1 MILMT
6 TFLMTFNFFLKR
18 LFLNLTEI
26 FKPNLFCN
34 GFRSKFILLL
44 CILEILWTMPTP
56 EEIVKKKREIL
67 ELLDQTCQKC
77 PEEIAIQRNDK
88 TITYALL
95 DTLANQLANCLIANQ
110 LPKGS
115 IIAVMLDDRINIIIA
130 LIGILRAG
138 CVFVPLDPEFPEK
151 RLRHIVK
158 ELSPDG
164 FITQTHRRIVANMT
178 DKKTRLLNLEGN
190 QSADK
195 AEQIIPIIEVL
206 NSFSAEKPSVS
217 IDNEAMCY
225 IYHTSGSTGTPKGIA
240 GRLKSISHFIRWE
253 IETFNVSQG
262 WRISQFTMPT
272 FDAFLRDVFVALCAG
287 GTICIPPEN
296 NKLLDSQT
304 LLDWIDKQQIN
315 LIHCVP
321 ALFKI
326 MVASA
331 LDSEKLKSLQ
341 YILMAGEVLPVS
353 DVKTWMETYERKIQL
368 VNLYG
373 ASETTMVKFY
383 HLVQESDVER
393 GFIPI
398 GQPMKGA
405 KAIILDDNQEL
416 CPQGIIGEL
425 YIRTPYL
432 TQGYYNKPE
441 LTQAVFVPN
450 PFSQNPDD
458 LIYKTGDLAR
468 VLSDG
473 HFQFIGRKD
482 NQVKIRGIRVE
493 LGEIE
498 KVLIHHR
505 LIKNAV
511 VLFREDNTGVQRLVA
526 YIVPALKQ
534 EPKTSE
540 LQRFLKEKLPEYM
553 VPSIFITLEAIPL
566 TSHGKIDRQALPKP
580 AQIRQQP
587 EKTFLASRNALEL
600 QMTKIW
606 EKVLGISPIGI
617 HDNFFDLGGH
627 SLLAISLLSK
637 IEKQFSKRLP
647 LITLFQLPTIAEQA
661 SLLSESNQN
670 IMAWQALEAIQPQG
684 TYPPFFMMGSTH
696 LARALLPWLGTNQPV
711 FGLNVFGFY
720 PQDNKPHSIHD
731 IQTLAKQCIQEI
743 QTVQPKGPYYL
754 AGYCG
759 DAKAAFEI
767 AQLLHANGQEVA
779 VLALFDGFLGLTKQG
794 QQGYSLHQHWLN
806 LLELGPSYLIQKIR
820 QKGQY
825 YLQEI
830 KQQWLSPLGN
840 KLNLWIHKTP
850 STQFR
855 YTSFIN
861 AYNQARAHYVPQTY
875 PGNITL
881 FFASE
886 WRVKEVSAFTQ
897 LATGQIEIYEIQGY
911 HDNLF
916 VTPQVEMLGKQL
928 RACLEK
934 NR

>member
-1 MILMT
+1 M
-6 TFLMTFNFFLKR
+6 
-18 LFLNLTEI
+18 
-26 FKPNLFCN
+26 
-34 GFRSKFILLL
+34 
-44 CILEILWTMPTP
+44 
-56 EEIVKKKREIL
+56 KKKRGIL
-67 ELLDQTCQKC
+67 ELLDQTCQNY
-77 PEEIAIQRNDK
+77 PENIAIQRNDK
-88 TITYALL
+88 AVTYALL
-95 DTLANQLANCLIANQ
+95 DTLANQLANYLMANQ

-138 CVFVPLDPEFPEK
+138 CVFVPLDPEFPEG

-164 FITQTHRRIVANMT
+164 FITQPHRRIVANMT

-190 QSADK
+190 QSTNK
-195 AEQIIPIIEVL
+195 AKQLIPIIEAL

-304 LLDWIDKQQIN
+304 LIDWIDKQQIN

-326 MVASA
+326 MVSDA
-331 LDSEKLKSLQ
+331 LDSQKLKSLQ
-341 YILMAGEVLPVS
+341 YILMAGEVLPVY
-353 DVKTWMETYERKIQL
+353 DVKTWMDTYERKIQL

-383 HLVQESDVER
+383 HGVQKSDVER

-425 YIRTPYL
+425 YIRTPFL
-432 TQGYYNKPE
+432 TLGYYNKPE

-505 LIKNAV
+505 LVKNAV
-511 VLFREDNTGVQRLVA
+511 VLFREDNSGNQRLVA
-526 YIVPALKQ
+526 YIVPALEQ
-534 EPKTSE
+534 APKTNE

-580 AQIRQQP
+580 AKIRQQP
-587 EKTFLASRNALEL
+587 EKNLVAPKNALEL
-600 QMTKIW
+600 QLTQIW

-617 HDNFFDLGGH
+617 QDNFFDLGGH
-627 SLLAISLLSK
+627 SLLAITLLSQ
-637 IEKQFSKRLP
+637 IEKHFNKRLP
-647 LITLFQLPTIAEQA
+647 LITLFQLPTIAQQA
-661 SLLSESNQN
+661 SLLSESNPD
-670 IMAWQALEAIQPQG
+670 IAWQALEAIQPQG
-684 TYPPFFMMGSTH
+684 TYPPLFMMGSTH

-720 PQDNKPHSIHD
+720 DQDKKQHGIQD
-731 IQTLAKQCIQEI
+731 IQTLAQHCIEEI
-743 QTVQPKGPYYL
+743 QTVQPEGPYYL

-767 AQLLHANGQEVA
+767 AQQLHANGQEVA
-779 VLALFDGFLGLTKQG
+779 VLALFDGFLGVTKQG
-794 QQGYSLHQHWLN
+794 QQGYSLHQHRLN
-806 LLELGPSYLIQKIR
+806 FLELGPSYLFQKMR

-830 KQQWLSPLGN
+830 QQHWFSPLGN

-850 STQFR
+850 STQF
-855 YTSFIN
+855 
-861 AYNQARAHYVPQTY
+861 
-875 PGNITL
+875 
-881 FFASE
+881 
-886 WRVKEVSAFTQ
+886 
-897 LATGQIEIYEIQGY
+897 
-911 HDNLF
+911 
-916 VTPQVEMLGKQL
+916 
-928 RACLEK
+928 
-934 NR
+934 